1 MKVYKFGGASINSIE
16 RLKSSAHIIKNS
28 PGKILVVVSA
38 MGKTTNALEKVAEAF
53 FNNEQKKALE
63 LFEEIKTEHIELA
76 KNILKQSFQTTL
88 AELRD
93 IFTEVEWLL
102 HDTPVKSFDYYYD
115 QIVACGELLST
126 IIFNKYLLEIGVNS
140 KWTDIRD
147 VIKTDNT
154 FRSGNVMMEVVHQ
167 KIESVIIPIFEECNV
182 LVTQGFIGSTDE
194 NESTTLGREGSDY
207 SAAILGAGLKAE
219 SVTIWKDVD
228 AVMNADPRIFS
239 DAEIIPFLSYAEIIE
254 MAYYGA
260 QVIHPKTIKP
270 LKNNNIPLF
279 VKSFLDTSL
288 PGTVINNDSQK
299 KLPPIIIIKNN
310 QALVSFKS
318 SDYSFIEGSPYKK
331 LIEILDFLN
340 IKSNLSQ
347 HTAISYMISIDY
359 SEEKLIILSEKISAL
374 FEMNVEKDLQLITI
388 RHYTPDTI
396 EKLTLNKKIILE
408 QKTPQ
413 TVQFL
418 VKTTIDNYR
427 Q

>member
-102 HDTPVKSFDYYYD
+102 HDTPIKSFDYYYD

-194 NESTTLGREGSDY
+194 NESTSLGREGSDY

-228 AVMNADPRIFS
+228 AVMNADPRIFT

-260 QVIHPKTIKP
+260 QVIHPNTIKP

-299 KLPPIIIIKNN
+299 KLPPIIIIKTN

-331 LIEILDFLN
+331 LIEILDSLN

-347 HTAISYMISIDY
+347 HTAISYLISIDY
-359 SEEKLIILSEKISAL
+359 SEEKLIKLSEKISAL